1 MAFMCVPSFL
11 PYIYVPLTSRNYFI
25 VSIISYGLIY
35 LILTTLPAIYKGIY
49 GESVGIAGLHY
60 LALGVGVTGSSQI
73 NARLFDRIYKYYKEK
88 NGGHGKPE
96 FRLRKLALRPGFC
109 RK

>member
-1 MAFMCVPSFL
+1 MAFVYLPSFL
-11 PYIYVPLTSRNYFI
+11 PYKYFPLTSRNYFALF
-25 VSIISYGLIY
+25 IISYGLVY
-35 LILTTLPAIYKGIY
+35 VILTTLPAIYKGIY

-73 NARLFDRIYKYYKEK
+73 NARLFDRIYKYFKEK

-96 FRLRKLALRPGFC
+96 FRLRKLALCPGFC
-109 RK
+109 RN